1 MSFKAEKER
10 NILLSCC
17 LIRVIFFE
25 LLCAFWNPCSLITHP
40 SFQEESLTGCNFHKR
55 WGSLQQQPQLLID
68 YTECKG
74 PHKSQ
79 ESTGR
84 CKAAKAGCSRTPLH
98 MVDMPFSQPANTTS
112 LSRHL
117 LHFSSQVIMLVI
129 SPCFNA
135 IKGMTIWE

>member
-40 SFQEESLTGCNFHKR
+40 SFQEESLAGCNFHKW

-74 PHKSQ
+74 PHKSR

-84 CKAAKAGCSRTPLH
+84 CKAAKAVAAEPHCTWQTC
-98 MVDMPFSQPANTTS
+98 PFLNQQTS
-112 LSRHL
+112 HPCPDTSYTSPHRLVCWLFL
-117 LHFSSQVIMLVI
+117 LASMQ
-129 SPCFNA
+129 
-135 IKGMTIWE
+135 